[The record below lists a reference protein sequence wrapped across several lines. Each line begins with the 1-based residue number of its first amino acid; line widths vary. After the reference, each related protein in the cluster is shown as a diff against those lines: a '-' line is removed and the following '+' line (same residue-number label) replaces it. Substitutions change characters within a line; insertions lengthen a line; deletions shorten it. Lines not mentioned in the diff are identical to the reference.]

1 MNSEDIEK
9 IFRAFT
15 TKDER
20 LFHQVAQEI
29 IEHEEQLNHH
39 LVVTKLRKIIND
51 QQTPQSLLSFRTQPI
66 PRDNEKG
73 FPLLEIKRPF
83 SDWSDLIISQEVE
96 ERLREI
102 PLEIKNKDLLSNYGL
117 KPQNKLLFYGP
128 PGTGK
133 TLSAKVLSS
142 AIGYPLLV
150 VKFESVISS
159 FLGETAANIK
169 KIFDY
174 IESGKWV
181 VLFDEFD
188 IIGKK
193 RDDPTE
199 HGEIKRVVNNFM
211 LMLEDYQGESV
222 LIAATNH
229 PQLLD
234 SGVWRRF
241 DDVIRFELPN
251 TLSRIRL
258 YEKKMGVIQFDTTID
273 LASFADLS
281 ENFSGSDIEQ
291 VANRAM
297 KNALLD
303 KRKRVTKD
311 DVEKAINRQKEMILI
326 REKV

>member
-1 MNSEDIEK
+1 
-9 IFRAFT
+9 
-15 TKDER
+15 
-20 LFHQVAQEI
+20 
-29 IEHEEQLNHH
+29 
-39 LVVTKLRKIIND
+39 
-51 QQTPQSLLSFRTQPI
+51 
-66 PRDNEKG
+66 
-73 FPLLEIKRPF
+73 
-83 SDWSDLIISQEVE
+83 
-96 ERLREI
+96 
-102 PLEIKNKDLLSNYGL
+102 
-117 KPQNKLLFYGP
+117 
-128 PGTGK
+128 
-133 TLSAKVLSS
+133 
-142 AIGYPLLV
+142 
-150 VKFESVISS
+150 
-159 FLGETAANIK
+159 
-169 KIFDY
+169 
-174 IESGKWV
+174 
-181 VLFDEFD
+181 
-188 IIGKK
+188 
-193 RDDPTE
+193 
-199 HGEIKRVVNNFM
+199 M